1 MNRSEIINILINKIN
16 AKKYLEIGVYH
27 RWNFDNIIC
36 DYKIGVDPD
45 KNIKCNYHLTSDEFF
60 AQNSECF
67 DIIFIDGLHHSD
79 VVERDINNSLQ
90 ILETNG
96 YIVCHDMNP
105 WNEETQ
111 KIPQQVPSWTGDC
124 WKAWVRIR
132 STNPNLKMFVVDTD
146 CGCGII
152 TRGNQELI
160 NLSCELTYN
169 NLEQN
174 RNKWLNLISIEEFK
188 KEIL

>member
-1 MNRSEIINILINKIN
+1 MNRSEIINFLIKKIN
-16 AKKYLEIGVYH
+16 AKKYLEIGIYH
-27 RWNFDNIIC
+27 GWNFNEIKC
-36 DYKIGVDPD
+36 DYKVGVDPD
-45 KNIKCNYHLTSDEFF
+45 HRSICDYHLTSDEFF

-132 STNPNLKMFVVDTD
+132 STNPNLQMFVVDTD

-152 TRGNQELI
+152 TRGKQEPIVI
-160 NLSCELTYN
+160 NCELTYD

-174 RNKWLNLISIEEFK
+174 RKQWLNLISIEEFK